1 MRNKHAKPLAK
12 LLDEPPQ
19 FNVADRHC
27 MTADD
32 VLKWGGGILRR
43 RRRVPRAPDKEESL
57 ESILARRPPAPL
69 PPGQEPLVRGYDS
82 EVAPTRLA
90 LALAL
95 ALAHFP

>member
-1 MRNKHAKPLAK
+1 MRPHLQNIMRNKHAKPLAK

-43 RRRVPRAPDKEESL
+43 RRRVPRAPDNEESL

-69 PPGQEPLVRGYDS
+69 PRGREPLVGGYDS
-82 EVAPTRLA
+82 EDW
-90 LALAL
+90 
-95 ALAHFP
+95 